1 ACSVVVKSKVSDFQ
15 REVIF
20 QLLPTQ
26 YRTPTKQ
33 IAERLCGNEANLRL
47 ADDFWFRPS
56 TLHIVLG
63 ADLYSEI
70 MLPGFQPSRAGSP
83 IAQNTVFGWIFS
95 GACAHQ

>member
-1 ACSVVVKSKVSDFQ
+1 MSDFQ

-26 YRTPTKQ
+26 YSTPTKK

-47 ADDFWFRPS
+47 ADDFCFRPS

>member
-1 ACSVVVKSKVSDFQ
+1 MAPNYLAPFRARSVLVAFG
-15 REVIF
+15 
-20 QLLPTQ
+20 
-26 YRTPTKQ
+26 TP
-33 IAERLCGNEANLRL
+33 ERLCGNEANLRL

-56 TLHIVLG
+56 TMHIVLG